1 MKKIFGL
8 CVGIAALSAVLALGS
23 PMSAFTEMIYADE
36 VNMEDFVI
44 DENGVLIKY
53 KGNAEK
59 VVVPEGVTSIGNGA
73 FSVCT
78 GLTSIELPEGITS
91 IGNSAFS
98 DCIRLTSI
106 ELPEGITS
114 IGNSAF
120 FHCIRLTSI
129 ELPEGIIGIG
139 DSAFSDCENLTS
151 IELPEGITSI
161 GDSAFSGCTGLTSI
175 ELPEGITSIG
185 NSAFFHCIRLTSI
198 ELPEGITSIG
208 NGAFSGCTGLTSIE
222 LPEGITSIGN
232 GAFSNCK
239 NLTSIEL
246 PEGITSIGNGPF
258 SGCTKLMSINISPEN
273 NVYVS
278 YDGCLYNEDFT
289 ILIACP
295 SGKSRVELLEGI
307 SSIRDDAFSGCE
319 NLTSIELPKGVTSI
333 GDGAFSGCENL
344 TSIELPKGV
353 TSIGKKAFLMCD
365 NLTIYGVENS
375 YAHIYALENNIPF
388 KSISNLDSSEY
399 VVDIVANNVI
409 SASDFGTILNENKT
423 KDIVIKAN
431 NDVTFTFAKDTMN
444 AVHGKDSYN
453 FGTVINKIYNSDLP
467 FYVTKDNFV
476 LQIIYNYSG
485 ELPAEASI
493 RFLAGTKYTG
503 QTLYYSLL
511 KEDNTFA
518 EVQKVLVDNDGYVT
532 VKQNHCSSYLL
543 TSEEPKIQ
551 ENDNGNKT
559 PADVTINSPESA
571 NNSEITNSSE
581 SMGNSVSKEDS
592 PKTGDT
598 AMLLFYL
605 IICIATASVICIPK
619 KYNVSDNSK

>member
-129 ELPEGIIGIG
+129 ELPEGI
-139 DSAFSDCENLTS
+139 
-151 IELPEGITSI
+151 TSI
-161 GDSAFSGCTGLTSI
+161 GNGAFSGCTGLTSI

-185 NSAFFHCIRLTSI
+185 DS
-198 ELPEGITSIG
+198 
-208 NGAFSGCTGLTSIE
+208 AFSGCTGLTSIE

-307 SSIRDDAFSGCE
+307 SSIRDD
-319 NLTSIELPKGVTSI
+319 
-333 GDGAFSGCENL
+333 AFSGCENL

>member
-185 NSAFFHCIRLTSI
+185 N
-198 ELPEGITSIG
+198 
-208 NGAFSGCTGLTSIE
+208 
-222 LPEGITSIGN
+222 

-307 SSIRDDAFSGCE
+307 SSIRDD
-319 NLTSIELPKGVTSI
+319 
-333 GDGAFSGCENL
+333 AFSGCENL

>member
-1 MKKIFGL
+1 
-8 CVGIAALSAVLALGS
+8 
-23 PMSAFTEMIYADE
+23 
-36 VNMEDFVI
+36 
-44 DENGVLIKY
+44 
-53 KGNAEK
+53 
-59 VVVPEGVTSIGNGA
+59 
-73 FSVCT
+73 
-78 GLTSIELPEGITS
+78 
-91 IGNSAFS
+91 
-98 DCIRLTSI
+98 
-106 ELPEGITS
+106 
-114 IGNSAF
+114 
-120 FHCIRLTSI
+120 
-129 ELPEGIIGIG
+129 
-139 DSAFSDCENLTS
+139 
-151 IELPEGITSI
+151 
-161 GDSAFSGCTGLTSI
+161 
-175 ELPEGITSIG
+175 
-185 NSAFFHCIRLTSI
+185 
-198 ELPEGITSIG
+198 
-208 NGAFSGCTGLTSIE
+208 
-222 LPEGITSIGN
+222 
-232 GAFSNCK
+232 
-239 NLTSIEL
+239 
-246 PEGITSIGNGPF
+246 
-258 SGCTKLMSINISPEN
+258 
-273 NVYVS
+273 
-278 YDGCLYNEDFT
+278 
-289 ILIACP
+289 
-295 SGKSRVELLEGI
+295 
-307 SSIRDDAFSGCE
+307 
-319 NLTSIELPKGVTSI
+319 
-333 GDGAFSGCENL
+333 
-344 TSIELPKGV
+344 
-353 TSIGKKAFLMCD
+353 MCD